1 MRLNQELTNL
11 TPCLRAGLYL
21 FTMNN
26 EQANTTIKH
35 GLLSTISRMSTMD
48 IKAKLTTMD
57 KQPNGTWKHKDV
69 VLETYLV
76 NELFNR
82 WEHEWVEMYNGET
95 E

>member
-1 MRLNQELTNL
+1 
-11 TPCLRAGLYL
+11 
-21 FTMNN
+21 
-26 EQANTTIKH
+26 
-35 GLLSTISRMSTMD
+35 MSTLD

-57 KQPNGTWKHKDV
+57 KQPNGTWKHEDV